1 MRLIFLLFPLF
12 LFSNSIV
19 KYLNLKPF
27 YYQNQIVILKIKV
40 ISNENN
46 LSFFSPN
53 LNIEVNKTNPY
64 IYLLNVKFKA
74 DKNISKNIFIFPT
87 KEIINLNNKIRI
99 KTLNSPPSNF
109 SHIFADNL
117 KILNPISTNIN
128 NKIMLSF
135 TIKATNANLEDFKI
149 KDGNL
154 TLLNQNEAT
163 YFTYL
168 PLNSKNFIFYYFNTT
183 TDNYKKISIPI
194 ILKEKTIS
202 TQTNINPEENK
213 FFTPINI
220 LILIIIAIFLII
232 FLVYQYIILLIIPII
247 LFISLIFPLLPKGQ
261 KILIKDS
268 KVRILPT
275 SNSTVFYISHKNI
288 KVKILKKLKYYT
300 KIKINNKIGWVKN
313 ENLR

>member
-1 MRLIFLLFPLF
+1 MRLIFLFFPLF
-12 LFSNSIV
+12 LFSNSII

-27 YYQNQIVILKIKV
+27 YYENQIALLKIKV

-74 DKNISKNIFIFPT
+74 DKNSSKNIFILPT
-87 KEIINLNNKIRI
+87 KEIINLNKIVKL
-99 KTLNSPPSNF
+99 KTLSSPPSNF

-135 TIKATNANLEDFKI
+135 TIKAINANLEDFKI

-168 PLNSKNFIFYYFNTT
+168 PLNTKKFTFYYFNTQI
-183 TDNYKKISIPI
+183 DNYKKISIPI
-194 ILKEKTIS
+194 KLKEIIIS
-202 TQTNINPEENK
+202 TQSNINPEENK
-213 FFTPINI
+213 FLTPLNI
-220 LILIIIAIFLII
+220 FILIIISLFLII
-232 FLVYQYIILLIIPII
+232 FLVYKKIVILLIPILLGVYLI
-247 LFISLIFPLLPKGQ
+247 LSSIPKGE
-261 KILIKDS
+261 KILIKNS

-275 SNSTVFYISHKNI
+275 QNSTVFYSPHIDT
-288 KVKILKKLKYYT
+288 KVQILKTSKNYS
-300 KIKINNKIGWVKN
+300 KIKIDNKIGWVKN

>member
-1 MRLIFLLFPLF
+1 MKLILLFFPLF

-27 YYQNQIVILKIKV
+27 YYQNQIASLKIKV

-74 DKNISKNIFIFPT
+74 DKNSSKNIFILPT
-87 KEIINLNNKIRI
+87 NEIININKHI
-99 KTLNSPPSNF
+99 KIKNLPSIPSAF
-109 SHIFADNL
+109 SNTFADNL
-117 KILNPISTNIN
+117 KILNPISTIID
-128 NKIMLSF
+128 NKIILSF
-135 TIKATNANLEDFKI
+135 TIKATNANLKDFKI

-163 YFTYL
+163 YFIYL
-168 PLNSKNFIFYYFNTT
+168 PLNTKNFTFYYFNTQK
-183 TDNYKKISIPI
+183 DNYQKISIPI
-194 ILKEKTIS
+194 VLKENTIS
-202 TQTNINPEENK
+202 TQTNINPEEDK
-213 FFTPINI
+213 FFTPLNI
-220 LILIIIAIFLII
+220 LILTVIAFFLIV
-232 FLVYQYIILLIIPII
+232 FLIYQKIIILLIPILLGAYLI
-247 LFISLIFPLLPKGQ
+247 ISSIPKGE
-261 KILIKDS
+261 KILIKNS

-275 SNSTVFYISHKNI
+275 QNSTVFYSPTTNT
-288 KVKILKKLKYYT
+288 KVQILKKSQNYT
-300 KIKINNKIGWVKN
+300 KIKIDNKIGWVKN